1 MASAGW
7 FPSVALVA
15 LVCLA
20 GCGSLFDGGAG
31 STTAGVTP
39 APVPDVE
46 TSTARE
52 PAVDANGRALAGG
65 RNAETGPNG
74 TTITTERTLA
84 QPRYLS
90 LRPNCKR
97 PPGLVVH
104 IQVNALRNNDPAT
117 DEGINTTWQFAAPS
131 NREAIGS
138 YADFVEIVTDQYRP
152 LLNAS
157 TVTYEALE
165 RRGGRASQRVVVS
178 DGNGT
183 AAYTWY
189 LELQTIQTT
198 EPYGGCWMTT
208 GVVAE

>member
-1 MASAGW
+1 MALAGW
-7 FPSVALVA
+7 NPSLALVA

-20 GCGSLFDGGAG
+20 GCGSLFGGGAD
-31 STTAGVTP
+31 TTGAGVTP
-39 APVPDVE
+39 APVPDIE
-46 TSTARE
+46 TTARA
-52 PAVDANGRALAGG
+52 PAADANGRALAGG
-65 RNAETGPNG
+65 MNAETGPNG
-74 TTITTERTLA
+74 TTITTARTVA

-90 LRPNCKR
+90 LRPNCER

-104 IQVNALRNNDPAT
+104 IQINALRNNDPAT
-117 DEGINTTWQFAAPS
+117 NEGINTTWQFAAPS

-138 YADFVEIVTDQYRP
+138 YANFVDVVTNQYRP

-157 TVTYEALE
+157 TVTYETLE
-165 RRGGRASQRVVVS
+165 RRGGRASQRIVVS
-178 DGNGT
+178 DGNET
-183 AAYTWY
+183 TAYTWY

>member
-7 FPSVALVA
+7 APSAALVA

-20 GCGSLFDGGAG
+20 GCGSLFGGG
-31 STTAGVTP
+31 TDSTGAGVTP
-39 APVPDVE
+39 APVPDIE
-46 TSTARE
+46 TLTPR
-52 PAVDANGRALAGG
+52 AVAADGNGRALAGG
-65 RNAETGPNG
+65 MNAETNLTE
-74 TTITTERTLA
+74 TTVTTARTVA

-104 IQVNALRNNDPAT
+104 IQINALRNNDPAT

-131 NREAIGS
+131 NRETVGS
-138 YADFVEIVTDQYRP
+138 YANFVEIVTDQYRP
-152 LLNAS
+152 LLRAS
-157 TVTYEALE
+157 TVTYETLE
-165 RRGGRASQRVVVS
+165 QRGGRASQRVVVS
-178 DGNGT
+178 DGTETT
-183 AAYTWY
+183 AYVWY
-189 LELQTIQTT
+189 LELQTVQTT